1 MHSVTNSILR
11 LTSLQVGVKKGG
23 SIKLLREYFHQK
35 CTIIGVDVD
44 KACPQFPYD
53 AHIKIV
59 LASSTDST
67 SMQKAFK
74 VDVLMYVEAVFV
86 SITFQGYEG
95 QVDVI
100 IDDGLHRMGSV
111 EATFLNLWPLL
122 SPNGIYLLE
131 DIHRDVDLHDSSWRV
146 PFQTMD
152 PNTVDSASFNN
163 VQVQISKINSSLH
176 STFCSVLKTAQS
188 TKCFGPFI
196 RRALLPPE
204 LSLSIL
210 SVTDCCADCMHAIL
224 CSCTFKSHK

>member
-1 MHSVTNSILR
+1 MHSVTNSIMR

-146 PFQTMD
+146 PFHTMD

-163 VQVQISKINSSLH
+163 VQVQISKINSSFTHNLLQRFED
-176 STFCSVLKTAQS
+176 SSEYEVLWAIYPPRS
-188 TKCFGPFI
+188 I
-196 RRALLPPE
+196 APE

-210 SVTDCCADCMHAIL
+210 SVTDCCAV
-224 CSCTFKSHK
+224 